1 MSEKNQKT
9 PEIAYRSPKEIKE
22 FQEELLRKQLRYVYE
37 NAPFYKKWFDRQG
50 IDVAEIHTIEDL
62 QQLEVVTKTDL
73 QQHNDDFFCVPITEI
88 RDFAT
93 TSGTLGDPV
102 SFGLTDADLD
112 RLAYNEKISFE
123 CAGIQKGDVV
133 QLMTTMDRRFMAG
146 LAYFL
151 GLRSLGATVIRV
163 GAGVPPLQWD
173 SILKYQPKYLI
184 AVPSFLLKLIEY
196 AEQNHI
202 DVNKSSIKGVI
213 CIGEA
218 LRTADLQP
226 TILAQRIQEK
236 WNVALYSTYAST
248 EMSAAFTEC
257 NQFQGGHH
265 HPELIITELL
275 DDENKVVSDGEPGE
289 LTITTLGVE
298 GVPLIRFKTGDL
310 LRKHTETCACGRT
323 TYRLGPVEGR
333 KQQMIKYKGTTL
345 YPPAMHDVVSYFKEI
360 SLHLIEI
367 STNEIGTD
375 EILIRIHSSDTSDL
389 FLNQVKNYFRA
400 KLRVT
405 PNVQFEDERALQA
418 VILNPLSRKPV
429 TFLDK
434 RRGKQL

>member
-9 PEIAYRSPKEIKE
+9 PEIAYRSPEEIKI

-50 IDVAEIHTIEDL
+50 IHVSEICTIEDL
-62 QQLEVVTKTDL
+62 QKLEVVTKTQL
-73 QQHNDDFFCVPITEI
+73 QQENEDFFCVPVTEI

-112 RLAYNEKISFE
+112 RLAYNEKISFQ

-173 SILKYQPKYLI
+173 SIFKYQPKYLI

-196 AEQNHI
+196 AEQNNI
-202 DVNKSSIKGVI
+202 NINESSVKGVI

-248 EMSAAFTEC
+248 EMSRSEEHTS
-257 NQFQGGHH
+257 
-265 HPELIITELL
+265 ELQSRPHLVCRLL
-275 DDENKVVSDGEPGE
+275 LEKKNTK
-289 LTITTLGVE
+289 I
-298 GVPLIRFKTGDL
+298 
-310 LRKHTETCACGRT
+310 
-323 TYRLGPVEGR
+323 
-333 KQQMIKYKGTTL
+333 
-345 YPPAMHDVVSYFKEI
+345 SY
-360 SLHLIEI
+360 
-367 STNEIGTD
+367 
-375 EILIRIHSSDTSDL
+375 
-389 FLNQVKNYFRA
+389 
-400 KLRVT
+400 
-405 PNVQFEDERALQA
+405 
-418 VILNPLSRKPV
+418 
-429 TFLDK
+429 
-434 RRGKQL
+434 